1 MSVRPCARRRCCDA
15 FIDYRPARLVRNAVP
30 NSKKKKILFVVAV
43 VDVVAVAAARKQKN
57 GENFFLDSTRLPF
70 EEQQSRFGVRF
81 RYPPPCRRK
90 KGPKQKA
97 IAIERQRQVDVEEKR
112 LLGGVANE
120 TSAVVANRRQRK
132 SSIAFSIE

>member
-30 NSKKKKILFVVAV
+30 NSKKKKKILFVVAV

-81 RYPPPCRRK
+81 RYPPPPAAEK
-90 KGPKQKA
+90 KDQNK
-97 IAIERQRQVDVEEKR
+97 KR
-112 LLGGVANE
+112 
-120 TSAVVANRRQRK
+120 SQ
-132 SSIAFSIE
+132 

>member
-1 MSVRPCARRRCCDA
+1 MSVRVSVRPCARRRCCDA

-43 VDVVAVAAARKQKN
+43 VDVDAVAAARKQKN

-81 RYPPPCRRK
+81 RSPPPLPPKKRTKTKSDRNRTAKTSRR
-90 KGPKQKA
+90 
-97 IAIERQRQVDVEEKR
+97 RR
-112 LLGGVANE
+112 E
-120 TSAVVANRRQRK
+120 TPPRWRR
-132 SSIAFSIE
+132 